1 MCGGAHWGAAGDR
14 LDSWALERGVEVHV
28 GARWLGALAV
38 PLPVHVQSKDR
49 LELAGVVASVGDW
62 SGHRDWG
69 AGVKGWGEW
78 EPEVVGL

>member
-1 MCGGAHWGAAGDR
+1 
-14 LDSWALERGVEVHV
+14 
-28 GARWLGALAV
+28 LGALAV

-69 AGVKGWGEW
+69 AEVKGWGEW